1 MRQFINHNGII
12 LAADQPLFTISN
24 RAFCYGDA
32 LFETIRIANNNPQF
46 LKEHIQRLLVGMDVL
61 KMENNYFFSEEFFE
75 KAIKELAE
83 KNDITSDGR
92 IRLTVYRNQGGF
104 YTPED
109 NTVSYLIEVTSLA
122 VKGYEINAKGYTVD
136 LYTDIKK
143 SQSPLASIKSA
154 NSAIYV
160 MAGIHKKKNSLDEC
174 VLINDKGNITEA
186 ISSNI
191 FAVKNG
197 VLYTSPIAD
206 GCIDGVMRK
215 KIIEIAQA
223 NRIAVYELS
232 IMQSILLGADELFLT
247 NAINGIRWVV
257 AYKQKRYFNTTSKK
271 LLEKLNELVYNQTA
285 IDS

>member
-32 LFETIRIANNNPQF
+32 LFETIRIANDNPQF
-46 LKEHIQRLLVGMDVL
+46 LKEHIERLLVGMDVL

-83 KNDITSDGR
+83 KNNIASDGR
-92 IRLTVYRNQGGF
+92 VKLTVYRNQGGF

-109 NTVSYLIEVTSLA
+109 NTVSYLIEVTAL
-122 VKGYEINAKGYTVD
+122 VTKGYEINAKGYTVD
-136 LYTDIKK
+136 LYTDVKK

-160 MAGIHKKKNSLDEC
+160 MAGIHKKKNALDEC
-174 VLINDKGNITEA
+174 VLVNDNGSITEA

-232 IMQSILLGADELFLT
+232 IMQNILLGADELFLT

-271 LLEKLNELVYNQTA
+271 LLEKLNELVNRQTA